1 MRVQPFRAAA
11 NAHGRAWQKKIPL
24 LISLCYLG
32 FVLAQTLGATPFQ
45 SDVGETIQDRIDRAA
60 AGGGGV
66 VKVPA
71 GVHEAPAIL
80 LKGGVT
86 LHLAEGA
93 VLRAKTS
100 PAAYAATEGHAFI
113 LAEHS
118 DNVSIE
124 GPGVIDGAGDAFPQ
138 GSLEVLQQPRLV
150 WFRDCRNVRVENVTL
165 RNGRRWTLYL
175 DRCDGAVVR
184 KVKIRSTLQKC
195 CDGID
200 LECRNALVED
210 CDIDCQDDAIC
221 FKNRSSD
228 YTVCNVEV
236 RNCRL
241 ATNCNFIKVGTE
253 TLGTIRD
260 IKVHHCTCHAASSRF
275 WKMDT
280 WPEASEFGLLPGLA
294 GLEGISLQMNDG
306 GILENV
312 HVHDIEM
319 LSGVGVPISVRLTER
334 KPRVLPGRS
343 ALRNVLV
350 ENVKG
355 RSMYRPASSVIGT
368 RTLRPENIVFR
379 NVDLEVDGSGEC
391 PRPVPELKPGDDAN
405 GLFFSVLPAYGF
417 YLRHADGVRFDN
429 VSVRP
434 RRSPAR
440 PLIATE
446 DCKDVDLSGLR
457 TANLIHEQ

>member
-1 MRVQPFRAAA
+1 MKSAA
-11 NAHGRAWQKKIPL
+11 GILFAWL
-24 LISLCYLG
+24 
-32 FVLAQTLGATPFQ
+32 VLAQISGATPFHG
-45 SDVGETIQDRIDRAA
+45 VAGETIQDRIDRASA
-60 AGGGGV
+60 AGGGV
-66 VKVPA
+66 VDVPP
-71 GVHEAPAIL
+71 GVHESPAIL

-86 LHLAEGA
+86 LRLEEGA

-100 PAAYAATEGHAFI
+100 SEAFAATECHAFI

-184 KVKIRSTLQKC
+184 RVKIRSTLQKC

-280 WPEASEFGLLPGLA
+280 WPEASEFGFLPGVA
-294 GLEGISLQMNDG
+294 GLEGITLQMNDG

-319 LSGVGVPISVRLTER
+319 LSGVGVPIAVRLSER

-355 RSMYRPASSVIGT
+355 RTLYRSASSVIGT

-379 NVDLEVDGSGEC
+379 NIDLEVDGGGEC
-391 PRPVPELKPGDDAN
+391 PSPVPELEPGGKDK
-405 GLFFSVLPAYGF
+405 GLFLSVMPAYGF

-429 VSVRP
+429 VTIRP
-434 RRSPAR
+434 RAVPKRT
-440 PLIATE
+440 LVATD

-457 TANLIHEQ
+457 MAK